1 MALSAAIT
9 SKINIYYNSCDFD
22 TNIKLFSLF
31 FDLSGAFYIFGA
43 TFVLP
48 ILSIVLVFQIKK
60 VMHKSIKIRNTN
72 KKDAAAA
79 IRNVRIHLGQ
89 ILIASYTFICLF
101 PNILYFYSFT
111 RYSSH
116 VQYFL
121 F

>member
-1 MALSAAIT
+1 MILIP
-9 SKINIYYNSCDFD
+9 ILNCFH
-22 TNIKLFSLF
+22 FF

-101 PNILYFYSFT
+101 PNILYFIRLQGTVVTYSIFCFSDT
-111 RYSSH
+111 TVH
-116 VQYFL
+116 EIN
-121 F
+121 